1 VKVLLTGASG
11 FIGRHC
17 LPLLEARGH
26 EVHAVGNDHVPDSVR
41 ESTKV
46 VCHRADL
53 LEAGAVHELL
63 ADVRPTHLLHLAWYA
78 VPGKFW
84 TSPENCRWVA
94 ASLEL
99 FQRFALAG
107 GQRIVASGT
116 CAEYS
121 CENGATTQT
130 EGVSPTVPGT
140 LYGACKHALHVML
153 EAFAEQAGLSYAWGR
168 VFFPYGPHE
177 HSERLL
183 AYAVRSLLQNEVVN
197 CTHGRQVRD
206 LMYVED
212 VANALVSVL
221 HSQVVGPVNIGSGK
235 GVALKT
241 VIETIAEKLGKRN
254 LVRLGALAA
263 RADEP
268 TAIVAN
274 VRRLRGEVGFVPA
287 YTLDQGI
294 QATIEWWKQQLRS

>member
-1 VKVLLTGASG
+1 MRVLLTGASG

-17 LPLLEARGH
+17 LPLLEARGY
-26 EVHAVGNDHVPDSVR
+26 EVHAVFNDRLPDSLAH
-41 ESTKV
+41 SASV
-46 VCHRADL
+46 VWHRADL
-53 LEAGAVHELL
+53 LDARAVGELL
-63 ADVRPTHLLHLAWYA
+63 DQTRPTHLLHLAWYA

-84 TSPENCRWVA
+84 TSPENFRWVA

-99 FQRFALAG
+99 FQQFAGAG
-107 GQRIVASGT
+107 GRRIVASGT

-121 CENGATTQT
+121 CDNGAITQT
-130 EGVSPTVPGT
+130 EGVSPTVPAT

-153 EAFAEQAGLSYAWGR
+153 EAFARQSRLSYAWGR

-177 HSERLL
+177 HAERLL
-183 AYAVRSLLQNEVVN
+183 AYAVRSLLQNEVVH

-221 HSQVVGPVNIGSGK
+221 DSQVVGPVNIGSGK
-235 GVALKT
+235 GVSLKS
-241 VIETIAEKLGKRN
+241 VIESVAEKLGRKE
-254 LVRLGALAA
+254 LVRLGAIPA

-274 VRRLRGEVGFVPA
+274 ARRLRGEVGFVPA

-294 QATIEWWKQQLRS
+294 QATIEWWRQQQQA

>member
-1 VKVLLTGASG
+1 MKVLLTGASG

-17 LPLLEARGH
+17 LTLLRARGY
-26 EVHAVGNDHVPDSVR
+26 EVHAVGNDHLPNSLPDSP
-41 ESTKV
+41 SV
-46 VCHRADL
+46 VWHRADL
-53 LEAGAVHELL
+53 LDHRAVRELL
-63 ADVRPTHLLHLAWYA
+63 DQTRPTHLLHLAWYA

-84 TSPENCRWVA
+84 TSSENLRWVT

-99 FQRFALAG
+99 FQQFALAG
-107 GQRIVASGT
+107 GQRLVASGT

-121 CENGATTQT
+121 CDNGATTQT
-130 EGVSPTVPGT
+130 EGVSPTVPTT

-153 EAFAEQAGLSYAWGR
+153 EAFAEQSGLSYAWGR

-177 HSERLL
+177 HTERLL
-183 AYAVRSLLQNEVVN
+183 AYAVRSLLQNEKVN

-221 HSQVVGPVNIGSGK
+221 DSQVVGPVNIGSGQ

-241 VIETIAEKLGKRN
+241 VIETIAERLGSKD

-268 TAIVAN
+268 AAIVAN

-287 YTLDQGI
+287 YTLDQGL
-294 QATIEWWKQQLRS
+294 QATIDWWRQQLPA